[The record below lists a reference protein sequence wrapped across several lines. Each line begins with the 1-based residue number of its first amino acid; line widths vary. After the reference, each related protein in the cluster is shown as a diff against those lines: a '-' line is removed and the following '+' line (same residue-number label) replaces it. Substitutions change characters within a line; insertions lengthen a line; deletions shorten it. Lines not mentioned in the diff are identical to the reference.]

1 MLVTDGMTNHL
12 LMFSVYLIHHSTEHN
27 TNTTKPLV
35 LRHVQHLGRGLVRL
49 ARVVRSLVTV
59 AVLTGR
65 SVEGDPSSELCLKSV
80 QLPD

>member
-1 MLVTDGMTNHL
+1 M
-12 LMFSVYLIHHSTEHN
+12 
-27 TNTTKPLV
+27 
-35 LRHVQHLGRGLVRL
+35 LRHLQHLGVGLVRL